1 MSTCGAYSLIIL
13 TKRVVVAQLRAVFR
27 KEIRMR
33 PNGLNAPVVLCC
45 IMLLVTL
52 TVASSYSQDAS
63 CTFSVSPAN
72 IYFQLPGGT
81 AEVYVKGSAPTC
93 TFSAKSAYPWIT
105 VSVKQERGEGKVSV
119 AVDGNTG
126 LTHRVGSVIIDGEEV
141 SIIQYGPRISGTGS

>member
-1 MSTCGAYSLIIL
+1 
-13 TKRVVVAQLRAVFR
+13 
-27 KEIRMR
+27 MR
-33 PNGLNAPVVLCC
+33 TLVVLVFATM
-45 IMLLVTL
+45 ILVTL

-63 CTFSVSPAN
+63 CTFSVSPAT
-72 IYFQLPGGT
+72 IYFELPGGT

-105 VSVKQERGEGKVSV
+105 VSVKQERGEGKVAV
-119 AVDGNTG
+119 TVDGNTG

>member
-1 MSTCGAYSLIIL
+1 
-13 TKRVVVAQLRAVFR
+13 
-27 KEIRMR
+27 MR
-33 PNGLNAPVVLCC
+33 TPVVSVFAMM
-45 IMLLVTL
+45 ILVTF

-81 AEVYVKGSAPTC
+81 AEIYVKGSAPEC
-93 TFSAKSAYPWIT
+93 SFNAKSAYPWIT